1 METRRPEQVVTA
13 YFTGEADRDPL
24 DGLP

>member
-1 METRRPEQVVTA
+1 MRRPEEVVTA
-13 YFTGEADRDPL
+13 SFTGEADRDPL